1 MFTSLHGVRLTAIA
15 AAIPVN
21 NPSIVEYAPDIL
33 DEKGAKRLSKTTGFT
48 HLRIADSGTTTS
60 DLCLRAACELSAS
73 GVDGLI
79 FVSQTPDYK
88 LPATSHVLQHRLGL
102 GQGTFCFDVNQGC
115 SGYVQGLYLASLL
128 VSTNQCS
135 NVLLL
140 VGDTISKMTNSE
152 DRSTRCIFGDAG
164 AATLIQAGDGVIS
177 FGIESWG
184 ESFKT
189 ILTESGRRGAE
200 KSMRADYLTMD
211 GMGVMNF
218 TLNEVPVH
226 MKESAKIADLSLSDI
241 QLFACHQANKLIL
254 ASLADRLGV
263 SHEKLPFACEKIG
276 NTSSASIPLMLT
288 QKYCDATVRDDLRRV
303 MCCGFGVGLSV
314 ASAIVD
320 LSQTRIYP
328 TVEL

>member
-1 MFTSLHGVRLTAIA
+1 MFTSLNGVQIAALA

-21 NPSIVEYAPDIL
+21 NPSLVEYAPDIL
-33 DEKGAKRLSKTTGFT
+33 DEKGARRLSKTTGFT
-48 HLRIADSGTTTS
+48 HLRIPDSGTATS
-60 DLCLRAACELSAS
+60 DLCLRAACELSVS

-88 LPATSHVLQHRLGL
+88 LPATSHVLQHKLGL
-102 GQGTFCFDVNQGC
+102 GQGTFCVDVNQGC

-164 AATLIQAGDGVIS
+164 AATLVQAGDGLIF

-184 ESFKT
+184 ENFRT
-189 ILTESGRRGAE
+189 ILTENSRHEAE
-200 KSMRADYLTMD
+200 KPLVSDYLNMD

-226 MKESAKIADLSLSDI
+226 MEKSARIAGLSLSDI
-241 QLFACHQANKLIL
+241 QLYACHQANKLIL
-254 ASLADRLGV
+254 ASLADRLGL

-288 QKYCDATVRDDLRRV
+288 ERYHGATVRDELRRV

>member
-1 MFTSLHGVRLTAIA
+1 MFVSLNGVRLAAIA
-15 AAIPVN
+15 ATIPVN
-21 NPSIVEYAPDIL
+21 NPSIVERASNIL

-48 HLRIADSGTTTS
+48 HLRIANSDTSTS
-60 DLCLRAACELSAS
+60 DLCLRAASELSPS

-79 FVSQTPDYK
+79 FVSQTPDYT
-88 LPATSHVLQHRLGL
+88 LPATSHVLQHKLGL
-102 GQGTFCFDVNQGC
+102 GQGTVCFDVNQGC

-184 ESFKT
+184 ENFRT
-189 ILTESGRRGAE
+189 ILTENNRHGTEKFHGADFL
-200 KSMRADYLTMD
+200 AMD

-226 MKESAKIADLSLSDI
+226 MERSAKIAGLLLSDI

-254 ASLADRLGV
+254 ASLADRLGI
-263 SHEKLPFACEKIG
+263 SHERLPFACEKIG
-276 NTSSASIPLMLT
+276 NTSSASIPLLLAE
-288 QKYCDATVRDDLRRV
+288 KYSDATVGDDLRRV
-303 MCCGFGVGLSV
+303 MCCGFGVGLSA